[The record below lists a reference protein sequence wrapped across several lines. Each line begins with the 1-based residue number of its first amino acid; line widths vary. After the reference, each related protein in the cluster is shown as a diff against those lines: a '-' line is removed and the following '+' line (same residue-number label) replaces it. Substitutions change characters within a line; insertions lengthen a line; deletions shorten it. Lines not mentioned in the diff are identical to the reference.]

1 MQSKCKIRI
10 MELAMSKL
18 SRSTFKAINLACGS
32 KLCCKEGWL
41 NADHE
46 PFDTE
51 RVVNINL
58 LKTLP
63 FEEGGF
69 DVVYHSQ
76 FLEHLSYD
84 QGLDFIK
91 ECKRIL
97 KPGGVVRIVTPDL
110 EDQAKSYLELLKQLK
125 ARPSDK
131 DLVLKYEWIRLEML
145 DQLNRNQSGGEMTKF
160 LSENGMEIKSYLFDR
175 MGRSGRN
182 LIPENGE
189 IVKFGLMIEA
199 ARYLRKLV
207 KVVLSKVI
215 PTELEVGRFRRSG
228 EVHQYMYDE
237 FSLARLLEQAGLVEI
252 RRVSANTSCLQEW
265 NDTLLDVDGD
275 GVPDC
280 GTSLFFEAKKAE

>member
-1 MQSKCKIRI
+1 MEQTISKPSPS
-10 MELAMSKL
+10 A
-18 SRSTFKAINLACGS
+18 FKAINLACGS
-32 KLCCKEGWL
+32 KLCCEEGWL

-51 RVVNINL
+51 RVVRINL

-110 EDQAKSYLELLKQLK
+110 EDQAKSYLELLKLLQS
-125 ARPSDK
+125 RPSDK

-145 DQLNRNQSGGEMTKF
+145 DQLNRNQSGGEMIKF
-160 LSENGMEIKSYLFDR
+160 LSENGMEIESYLLDR

-182 LIPENGE
+182 LIAENDE
-189 IVKFGLMIEA
+189 ILKSNPIFEA
-199 ARYLRKLV
+199 ARYLRKRI
-207 KVVLSKVI
+207 KAVLSTFI
-215 PTELEVGRFRRSG
+215 PTSLEVGRFRSSG
-228 EVHQYMYDE
+228 ETHQYMYDE
-237 FSLARLLEQAGLVEI
+237 YSLARLLEQAGLVEI
-252 RRVSANTSCLQEW
+252 QRVSANTSCVQEW